1 MSDARRQL
9 AALVSGGDDEFD
21 LAEAALLIAQEEYPT
36 LDVDYYLGRL
46 DALAAEA
53 GNRLRSGLL
62 PAEAVARLN
71 HFLFVEQRFRGNNE
85 QYYDAR
91 NSYLNEVLDRRTG
104 IPIALSIVYIGV
116 AQRLDL
122 PVYGVSFPGH
132 FLVKYASA
140 PEILI
145 DPFFGKVISTDE
157 CADRLTAIYGP
168 SAKLDP
174 RLLVAAR
181 PRDILT
187 RMLSNLKQIYVEQHD
202 LLRALACV
210 DRILLLAPDTPR
222 ELRDRGV
229 AEGDGLARRGE
240 LKVRAGGRDRHRRG
254 ADRRLVEIELVDR
267 RVEGDRLAVCQRA
280 ELVHGHA
287 SLLDHGDVGRCQRR
301 CSLQDCD
308 LLRRPGAATVGV
320 VVQRAGGGV
329 VNHPIIDVVP

>member
-9 AALVSGGDDEFD
+9 TALVSGADDEFD

-46 DALAAEA
+46 DALAADA
-53 GNRLRSGLL
+53 GKRLRPGLM

-222 ELRDRGV
+222 ELRDRGILYQRLECF
-229 AEGDGLARRGE
+229 AAALRDFERYLQLAPNDKAADTIRQTLPE
-240 LKVRAGGRDRHRRG
+240 L
-254 ADRRLVEIELVDR
+254 
-267 RVEGDRLAVCQRA
+267 QRQA
-280 ELVHGHA
+280 A
-287 SLLDHGDVGRCQRR
+287 SLQ
-301 CSLQDCD
+301 
-308 LLRRPGAATVGV
+308 
-320 VVQRAGGGV
+320 
-329 VNHPIIDVVP
+329 